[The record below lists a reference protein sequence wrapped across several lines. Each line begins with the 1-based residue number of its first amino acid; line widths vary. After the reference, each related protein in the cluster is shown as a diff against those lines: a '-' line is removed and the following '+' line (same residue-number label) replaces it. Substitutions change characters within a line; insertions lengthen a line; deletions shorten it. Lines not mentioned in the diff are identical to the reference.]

1 MRTLASVHR
10 LPALICKY
18 AILATAAV
26 ASHDTLAQAPT
37 QTFSAC
43 LSIEDM
49 TKERLD
55 CFDKLSRPEVRTPAP
70 RAKNIS
76 ECRFLKEEDERLR
89 CYNTF
94 VTARTPNQQAAP
106 VPTVKPAEA
115 IAPAIAKP
123 PVASPPAT
131 VKPSIPPPVDLLQ
144 KPVAPPSSPVAAKPA
159 PQSLPTPQSSPT
171 ALPTPQVLPE
181 TPRNDDGR
189 LTWVLYLVVAAILAV
204 VVMAIRS
211 KISRRPQERDIE
223 VKQAISRLATR
234 AGTADSGPPIG
245 FEEIKILNKARKLY
259 VDTKTDFFKRFSD
272 APVDGDLVKF
282 REKLVDKFDPL
293 IELILCEIAGSD
305 GPINA
310 REAEVLNVLLGQ
322 QRSASYYNEL
332 SSQPGIRD
340 MDAAQVF
347 GTAVDLAIQLGGIE
361 QGSDYDAKSDPIV
374 ECFETLGQ
382 AVLAADGD
390 VNQTELRCLSK
401 YTAIAHS
408 KAADLDRR
416 IRSVSEGSS
425 VDASRPIDE
434 SKKSMTT
441 DDAPTTIEKC
451 VAELHALVGLAS
463 VKGEVE
469 TLTNLARIFSLRKK
483 RGLPVPDVSF
493 HMIFSGNPGTGK
505 TTVARIVAK
514 IYGSLGLLTKGQLV
528 EVDRSGLVGGF
539 VGQTATKTKKVI
551 DQAKGGILFIDEA
564 YALAKESENDFG
576 SEAIEVILKS
586 MEDLRDDLVVIAAG
600 YTDRMAKFLGSN
612 PGLRSRFPKVI
623 VFPDY
628 SVEEMEEI
636 FRREAER
643 SSYQI
648 DDRAGPPLRGALDSL
663 WQKRGSDFANAR
675 DVRNLFE
682 RVVSMQA
689 DRVSRSTRITTKAL
703 TTITEADI
711 QLAAI

>member
-1 MRTLASVHR
+1 MRTLASMQR

-18 AILATAAV
+18 AILVTAVV
-26 ASHDTLAQAPT
+26 ASHDALAQAPT
-37 QTFSAC
+37 QKFSAC

-55 CFDKLSRPEVRTPAP
+55 CFDRLSRPEVRTPAP
-70 RAKNIS
+70 KAKNIL

-106 VPTVKPAEA
+106 APTIKPAEA

-123 PVASPPAT
+123 PMATPAPARPPT
-131 VKPSIPPPVDLLQ
+131 SPPVDLLP
-144 KPVAPPSSPVAAKPA
+144 KPIAPPSPPVAAKPP

-181 TPRNDDGR
+181 TLQNNDGR
-189 LTWVLYLVVAAILAV
+189 LTWVLYFVAAAILAV

-223 VKQAISRLATR
+223 GTQIISRLATR
-234 AGTADSGPPIG
+234 GGRANRSPPIG
-245 FEEIKILNKARKLY
+245 PEEIKILNKARKLY
-259 VDTKTDFFKRFSD
+259 VDTKTDFFERFSD
-272 APVDGDLVKF
+272 GPVDDDLVKF

-293 IELILCEIAGSD
+293 IELILCEIAASD
-305 GPINA
+305 GQINA

-322 QRSASYYNEL
+322 ERSASYYNEL
-332 SSQPGIRD
+332 PSQPGIRD
-340 MDAAQVF
+340 IDATQVF
-347 GTAVDLAIQLGGIE
+347 GTVVDLAIQLGGIE

-382 AVLAADGD
+382 AVLAADGG

-425 VDASRPIDE
+425 VDPQLIDE
-434 SKKSMTT
+434 KKSTTT
-441 DDAPTTIEKC
+441 DVAPTTIEKC
-451 VAELHALVGLAS
+451 VAELHALVGLTS

-514 IYGSLGLLTKGQLV
+514 IYGCLGLLTIGQLV

-628 SVEEMEEI
+628 SIEEMEEI
-636 FRREAER
+636 FRRESER

-648 DDRAGPPLRGALDSL
+648 DDRAGPALRGALDRL

-689 DRVSRSTRITTKAL
+689 DRVSRSARITTKAL